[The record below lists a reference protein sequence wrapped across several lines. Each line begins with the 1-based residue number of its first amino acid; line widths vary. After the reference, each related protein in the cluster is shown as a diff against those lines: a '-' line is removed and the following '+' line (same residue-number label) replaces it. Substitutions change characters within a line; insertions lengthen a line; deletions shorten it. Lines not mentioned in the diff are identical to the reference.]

1 MRISDWSSDVFF
13 SDLTG
18 VFSSASNVSTGLE
31 MTRSRGSGVSMMGS
45 RAMAC
50 RDELSGPPSTHRPSR
65 PERLRQRPFV
75 EIVELPP
82 HRQAVRELGQPR
94 PQREEGDMTTI
105 TEANKALVRRY
116 LQAVIDGD
124 VDTVEGVQH
133 PDCKWWV
140 VGQGDIDRET
150 FNAMTR
156 SGLLAAEKRTLEII
170 SMTAEGDRKGGGS
183 GKRGSERVDVGG

>member
-50 RDELSGPPSTHRPSR
+50 RYELAGPPSTHRPSR

-82 HRQAVRELGQPR
+82 HRQAVRELGQPHR
-94 PQREEGDMTTI
+94 IAFAPLGELMR
-105 TEANKALVRRY
+105 
-116 LQAVIDGD
+116 
-124 VDTVEGVQH
+124 
-133 PDCKWWV
+133 
-140 VGQGDIDRET
+140 
-150 FNAMTR
+150 
-156 SGLLAAEKRTLEII
+156 
-170 SMTAEGDRKGGGS
+170 GDRKS
-183 GKRGSERVDVGG
+183 TRLNSSH